1 MKVLQVVGF
10 KNSGKTTLIS
20 RWIRL
25 LKKQGMTVAVLK
37 HHGHQSPLE
46 RPADHTDGVQYIDSG
61 ANVSL
66 VAGAG
71 NAQILLNEEPS
82 FSQLIEYVKVSQP
95 DVLLIEGFKNENERK
110 VVLLRDQ
117 EDWNHLK
124 GLRNIELVIPHDG
137 TKGFQYL
144 TEVEVDKWFI
154 QWVEEPNHETV

>member
-37 HHGHQSPLE
+37 HHGHQSSLE
-46 RPADHTDGVQYIDSG
+46 RPADHTDGVQYIDNG
-61 ANVSL
+61 ANASL

-82 FSQLIEYVKVSQP
+82 FSQLIEYVKISKP
-95 DVLLIEGFKNENERK
+95 DVLLIEGFKNQNERK
-110 VVLLRDQ
+110 VVLLREQ
-117 EDWNHLK
+117 EDWNHLE

-137 TKGFQYL
+137 TEGFQYL
-144 TEVEVDKWFI
+144 TEAEIDKWFL
-154 QWVEEPNHETV
+154 QWIEEHDHETV